1 MMYKKKK
8 KYRSDIRSFEEIK
21 FKKLEKF
28 ISKDGK
34 LKFLNYQRQDVHSM
48 LILLYDSHS
57 YFCQRIIKIGKIRKE
72 FCLEVMMK
80 CKKKI
85 RNFSYFK
92 L

>member
-1 MMYKKKK
+1 MMYKKKRNIDQIFAASK
-8 KYRSDIRSFEEIK
+8 KSSLKK
-21 FKKLEKF
+21 FK
-28 ISKDGK
+28 KDGK

-57 YFCQRIIKIGKIRKE
+57 YFCQWIIKIEKIRKE